1 MKIDKNIPIPD
12 SRFGNKDGRPPKYPL
27 KDLEINDSF
36 LIPYEEGIEKNKMH
50 SRASGSIANFN
61 KKYPEKKF
69 VTRQIDDGIR
79 VWRIK

>member
-1 MKIDKNIPIPD
+1 MKIDKNISILE
-12 SRFGNKDGRPPKYPL
+12 SRFENKDVIPQKYTL
-27 KDLEINDSF
+27 KYLEIKNSF

-69 VTRQIDDGIR
+69 VTRQMDDGIR
-79 VWRIK
+79 IWRIK